1 MAEKSI
7 AVPPL
12 HQTTALGSHK
22 EMDFMIRTLAGKQ
35 VSWKDDRDK
44 ALGALEEDGCPVIEN
59 ATNLVTVQQ
68 TLAAPVCA
76 EGE

>member
-1 MAEKSI
+1 
-7 AVPPL
+7 
-12 HQTTALGSHK
+12 
-22 EMDFMIRTLAGKQ
+22 MDCIIRTLAGKQ

-44 ALGALEEDGCPVIEN
+44 ALGALEEDECLVIEN